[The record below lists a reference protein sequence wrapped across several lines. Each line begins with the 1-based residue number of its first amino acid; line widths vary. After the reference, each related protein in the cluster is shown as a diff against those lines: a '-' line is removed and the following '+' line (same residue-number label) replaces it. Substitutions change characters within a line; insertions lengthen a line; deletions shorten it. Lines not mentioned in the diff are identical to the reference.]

1 MSSSRPL
8 SPTVTAAA
16 ASSPCLPLVVDL
28 DGTLTCADTL
38 LESIVDILRRKPW
51 ALVILLYRF
60 IRGGG
65 RSGLKHQVATYAS
78 VRADT
83 LPWRADV
90 LAWLRTEH
98 ARGRRIILATAAHE
112 SIAASVA
119 RHLGLFDAVLSST
132 AAVNLKGRH
141 KLDAIQREIGKDFVY
156 VGDSRADLEVW
167 RGARAAVLVAASA
180 AVTRKARQMCVVE
193 KEFVYPRP
201 TINTWLRG
209 LRLHQWVK
217 NVLLFVPL
225 CAGFE
230 FTSWVKALDVLFGFV
245 AFSLVA
251 SATYVLNDLWDLS
264 SDRRHPRK
272 RFRPFASGQIPL
284 LHGLAVS
291 AALCAAGLAL
301 AFIIAP
307 PFGAMVA
314 GYIVLTMAYS
324 CALKGYVLIDVIM
337 LAMLYTYR
345 VLAGAVVA
353 EMVVTP
359 WLLAFSLFLFLSLAL
374 VKRCAEL
381 KSLFETDRQAAHGRD
396 YNVGD
401 LTILWPL
408 GVCAGLCSVVVF
420 GLYIGTPGA
429 AEQYANTHIL
439 WLVGVGLLYWI
450 ARLWIKTAR
459 GEMHDDPIVFAMRD
473 YGCRVT
479 TICMIALTGV
489 AHFLK

>member
-1 MSSSRPL
+1 MSSSCP
-8 SPTVTAAA
+8 SDAAVA
-16 ASSPCLPLVVDL
+16 ATTASSPRLPLVVDL
-28 DGTLTCADTL
+28 DGTLTAADTL
-38 LESIVDILRRKPW
+38 VESIVDILRRKPL
-51 ALVILLYRF
+51 AIFVLLYRLVF
-60 IRGGG
+60 GGG
-65 RSGLKHQVATYAS
+65 RSALKHQLATYAKLQTD
-78 VRADT
+78 A

-98 ARGRRIILATAAHE
+98 ASGRRIILATAAHE
-112 SIAASVA
+112 SIATSVA
-119 RHLGLFDAVLSST
+119 RHVGLFDAVLSST
-132 AAVNLKGRH
+132 ATLNLKGRH
-141 KLDAIQREIGKDFVY
+141 KLAAIQEEIGKDFVY
-156 VGDSRADLEVW
+156 VGDSRADLAVW
-167 RGARAAVLVAASA
+167 RGARAAVLVSASP
-180 AVTRKARQMCVVE
+180 AVTRKVHQMCVVE
-193 KEFVYPRP
+193 KEFVYPGP
-201 TINTWLRG
+201 SINTWMRG

-217 NVLLFVPL
+217 NILLFVPL

-230 FTSWVKALDVLFGFV
+230 FTSWVKVLHVLLGFL

-251 SATYVLNDLWDLS
+251 SATYVLNDLWDLF
-264 SDRRHPRK
+264 SDRKHPRK

-284 LHGLAVS
+284 LHGVAASV
-291 AALCAAGLAL
+291 ALCATGLAL
-301 AFIIAP
+301 AFVIAP
-307 PFGAMVA
+307 RFGAMVA
-314 GYIVLTMAYS
+314 GYVVLTLAYS
-324 CALKGYVLIDVIM
+324 WALKGYVLIDVIM

-353 EMVVTP
+353 DMVVTP

-381 KSLFETDRQAAHGRD
+381 KSLFETDRQATHGRD
-396 YNVGD
+396 YNIGD

-479 TICMIALTGV
+479 TFCMIALTGV